1 MAAPMC
7 PNCKASIYKVKPVR
21 IAADPDSAAW
31 KGRVPTVVGFT
42 CSECGVLLP
51 VSPTGERDDA

>member
-1 MAAPMC
+1 MC

-42 CSECGVLLP
+42 CSDCGVLLP
-51 VSPTGERDDA
+51 VSPTGERDDG